1 MQYVRSNTCIIS
13 LSRVRC
19 ADHRLGAFDH
29 GVGDRKRG
37 AVQAG
42 QRSRT
47 RPRSGELEQLEN
59 GMRRIPVLIV
69 AAGLAA
75 SAVGAQTPSDSAA
88 SKSALLTL
96 DQKTKISEMITERTP
111 PLEGGSFPVSVDGL
125 VPSDVQLNSLPSAA
139 EQLAPQLRGFS
150 YVVVEE
156 LVAIVDPR
164 TRKVE
169 IVFPRW
175 GQQ

>member
-1 MQYVRSNTCIIS
+1 
-13 LSRVRC
+13 
-19 ADHRLGAFDH
+19 
-29 GVGDRKRG
+29 
-37 AVQAG
+37 
-42 QRSRT
+42 
-47 RPRSGELEQLEN
+47 
-59 GMRRIPVLIV
+59 MRRIPVLIV

-111 PLEGGSFPVSVDGL
+111 PLEGGSFPVSVDGV
-125 VPSDVQLNSLPSAA
+125 VPSDVQLNSLPSEA

-156 LVAIVDPR
+156 LVATGHAAKVPLDQGNGNWDPPPV
-164 TRKVE
+164 TA
-169 IVFPRW
+169 PTT
-175 GQQ
+175 QH

>member
-1 MQYVRSNTCIIS
+1 
-13 LSRVRC
+13 
-19 ADHRLGAFDH
+19 
-29 GVGDRKRG
+29 
-37 AVQAG
+37 
-42 QRSRT
+42 
-47 RPRSGELEQLEN
+47 
-59 GMRRIPVLIV
+59 MRRIPVLIV

-88 SKSALLTL
+88 SKSAPLLTL

-111 PLEGGSFPVSVDGL
+111 PLEGGSFPVSVDGV
-125 VPSDVQLNSLPSAA
+125 VPSDVQLNSLPSEA
-139 EQLAPQLRGFS
+139 EQLAPQVRGFS

-175 GQQ
+175 GRQ